1 MKKLMAGFVASV
13 MSAAATS
20 HEGDHSGESLGGLV
34 HHSLF
39 DADHL
44 LMLAGAG
51 TGKTAALTWRARF
64 SSLAV
69 ALRCLYAAR
78 KRLKKLIKKPTD
90 YSLCL
95 LLFFVFNS

>member
-13 MSAAATS
+13 MSAVAIA

-44 LMLAGAG
+44 LMLAGAILVVG
-51 TGKTAALTWRARF
+51 SGVAMFVRSQKKTDKAD
-64 SSLAV
+64 
-69 ALRCLYAAR
+69 
-78 KRLKKLIKKPTD
+78 KKAD
-90 YSLCL
+90 
-95 LLFFVFNS
+95 

>member
-13 MSAAATS
+13 MSTVALA

-44 LMLAGAG
+44 LMLLGAVLVIG
-51 TGKTAALTWRARF
+51 SGVAMFVRSQKKRAN
-64 SSLAV
+64 AEK
-69 ALRCLYAAR
+69 AD
-78 KRLKKLIKKPTD
+78 K
-90 YSLCL
+90 
-95 LLFFVFNS
+95 

>member
-44 LMLAGAG
+44 LMLAGAILVVG
-51 TGKTAALTWRARF
+51 SGIAMFARSQKKTEK
-64 SSLAV
+64 V
-69 ALRCLYAAR
+69 D
-78 KRLKKLIKKPTD
+78 KKAD
-90 YSLCL
+90 
-95 LLFFVFNS
+95 

>member
-13 MSAAATS
+13 MSAAAIS

-44 LMLAGAG
+44 LMLAGAILVVG
-51 TGKTAALTWRARF
+51 SGIAMFARSQKKTEK
-64 SSLAV
+64 V
-69 ALRCLYAAR
+69 D
-78 KRLKKLIKKPTD
+78 KKAD
-90 YSLCL
+90 
-95 LLFFVFNS
+95 